1 MSGWSVVRWTGVLGL
16 AAIVVQVVAVVI
28 GSAAGS
34 APAIDDATK
43 LLAYVRNSHFAA
55 TTVLML
61 FFIGFALFL
70 GFSGG
75 LRAIAVA
82 ANPEHEWLATTTFG
96 AGVVIA
102 RNRLRGSRGGPHS
115 AGHRGEQSRRRGPGS
130 PFVRGRTRPWRGSLA
145 RAGCLL
151 PRCGRVAGRGDQG
164 PPALAGPGGL
174 DRLDPCLHRRFLGIR
189 DERPGSILGGKW
201 DRHRFGVSALLDLDA
216 RRLGRL
222 PSAEVKRT
230 CVRLATGGLGMGEGV
245 GCAFRPISSRRSKR

>member
-70 GFSGG
+70 GFSAG

-82 ANPEHEWLATTTFG
+82 ASPEQEWLATTTFG

-102 RNRLRGSRGGPHS
+102 GIGF
-115 AGHRGEQSRRRGPGS
+115 AGLGVGL
-130 PFVRGRTRPWRGSLA
+130 T
-145 RAGCLL
+145 
-151 PRCGRVAGRGDQG
+151 
-164 PPALAGPGGL
+164 ALAIAGW
-174 DRLDPCLHRRFLGIR
+174 I
-189 DERPGSILGGKW
+189 GSILVFIAASSGYGTSDPAAFW
-201 DRHRFGVSALLDLDA
+201 AANGIVTVLAFLPFWIWT
-216 RRLGRL
+216 LGASVVFLRQ
-222 PSAEVKRT
+222 S
-230 CVRLATGGLGMGEGV
+230 
-245 GCAFRPISSRRSKR
+245 

>member
-61 FFIGFALFL
+61 FFIGFTLFL
-70 GFSGG
+70 GFSAG

-82 ANPEHEWLATTTFG
+82 ATPEHEWLATTTFG

-102 RNRLRGSRGGPHS
+102 VIGFAGLGVGLTALAIAVSNHADAAQVRLLFEVERVLGG
-115 AGHRGEQSRRRGPGS
+115 A
-130 PFVRGRTRPWRGSLA
+130 PWLVPAAFYLGAAGSLGA
-145 RAGCLL
+145 ATRVL
-151 PRCGRVAGRGDQG
+151 PRWL
-164 PPALAGPGGL
+164 ALVGW
-174 DRLDPCLHRRFLGIR
+174 I
-189 DERPGSILGGKW
+189 GSILVFIAAFSGYGTSDPAAFW
-201 DRHRFGVSALLDLDA
+201 AANGIVTVLAFLPFWIWTLGASVVFL
-216 RRLGRL
+216 RRR
-222 PSAEVKRT
+222 
-230 CVRLATGGLGMGEGV
+230 
-245 GCAFRPISSRRSKR
+245 

>member
-43 LLAYVRNSHFAA
+43 LLAYVRSSHFAA

-70 GFSGG
+70 GFSAG

-82 ANPEHEWLATTTFG
+82 ATPEHEWLATTTFG

-102 RNRLRGSRGGPHS
+102 VIGFAGLGVGLTALAIAVSNHADAAQVRLLFEVERVLGG
-115 AGHRGEQSRRRGPGS
+115 A
-130 PFVRGRTRPWRGSLA
+130 PWLVPAAFYLGAAGSL
-145 RAGCLL
+145 
-151 PRCGRVAGRGDQG
+151 
-164 PPALAGPGGL
+164 GL
-174 DRLDPCLHRRFLGIR
+174 
-189 DERPGSILGGKW
+189 RPGSSRAGWPWWAGSARSLFSSPLSRDTGRAIRQHSGRPMGSSPFW
-201 DRHRFGVSALLDLDA
+201 RFCPSGS
-216 RRLGRL
+216 GRL
-222 PSAEVKRT
+222 APRSSSF
-230 CVRLATGGLGMGEGV
+230 GGSEADLRGTRNGWV
-245 GCAFRPISSRRSKR
+245 GFGG